1 MTKNEKVILLK
12 KFFAILISFSLF
24 LLVSLIGVYNFY
36 STSFKYFSSHL
47 SLFTNFDFTFC
58 LDFSSLTFLFIVFLV
73 TSLVS
78 LYREIYM
85 EYYNNKKFFILIFF
99 FFISI
104 VFLSLRGSSLILF
117 LG

>member
-12 KFFAILISFSLF
+12 KFSAILISFSLF

-99 FFISI
+99 F
-104 VFLSLRGSSLILF
+104 LF
-117 LG
+117 L